1 MAYIQNFTNW
11 LSITENSDKETFV
24 DLFLNENKSSTSLTK
39 IDFLERMN
47 GIVNEYDGSITRG

>member
-11 LSITENSDKETFV
+11 LSITENSDRETVV